1 MEPDS
6 NNTETKEPEDDYLSK
21 VPARYQDLYDSDN
34 FEKFTYRKGW
44 ED

>member
-1 MEPDS
+1 
-6 NNTETKEPEDDYLSK
+6 LSK